1 MTMRVTIVGGSG
13 FVGGALTSTLL
24 ALNHEITLLSRSSV
38 ARDLSSRVK
47 VRVYKPQHFSA
58 ELLSDCDCVINL
70 VGILNKR
77 ILHRQDF
84 HDAHV
89 ELVRQIVNACRSA
102 GIRRYLHVGAL
113 NANPQGPSEYLKTK
127 YAGERLAFEADSL
140 DVTSFRPSVIFGP
153 EDSFLN
159 RFARLLKLLPA
170 PIFPLACADTLFA
183 PVYVD
188 ELATQIV
195 ESIDDDKTVGQCI
208 NLCGP
213 KQYTLEQIVS
223 YVAHLLGKRVKIIAL
238 PDSIA
243 KLQGRLCDFVPG
255 RPFSFDNYLSLQV
268 DSICSESDISCKTPM
283 EDIAQNYIK

>member
-1 MTMRVTIVGGSG
+1 MRVTIIGGSG
-13 FVGGALTSTLL
+13 FVGSALTNTLS
-24 ALNHEITLLSRSSV
+24 ALNHEIILLSRSSV
-38 ARDLSSRVK
+38 ADGLSSRVK
-47 VRVYKPQHFSA
+47 LRVYKPQNFSA

-77 ILHRQDF
+77 ILHPQDF
-84 HDAHV
+84 HDAHI
-89 ELVRQIVNACRSA
+89 ELVRQVIHACRSA
-102 GIRRYLHVGAL
+102 NIRRYLHVGAL

-140 DVTSFRPSVIFGP
+140 DVTSFRPSVIFGSK
-153 EDSFLN
+153 DSFLN
-159 RFARLLKLLPA
+159 RFARLLKLLPV

-188 ELATQIV
+188 ELATRIV
-195 ESIDDDKTVGQCI
+195 ESIDDDKTIGQCI

-223 YVAHLLGKRVKIIAL
+223 YVAHLLGKRVKIIVL
-238 PDSIA
+238 HDSLA
-243 KLQGRLCDFVPG
+243 KLQARFCDFVPG

-268 DSICSESDISCKTPM
+268 DSICSASDTLCSTPM
-283 EDIAQNYIK
+283 EAIAPNYIKP

>member
-1 MTMRVTIVGGSG
+1 MRVTIIGGSG
-13 FVGGALTSTLL
+13 FVGNALTTTLSD
-24 ALNHEITLLSRSSV
+24 LNHEIILLSRSSV

-47 VRVYKPQHFSA
+47 VKVYKPQHFSA

-77 ILHRQDF
+77 IFHPQDF

-89 ELVRQIVNACRSA
+89 ELVRQIIHACRSA

-113 NANPQGPSEYLKTK
+113 NADPQGPSEYLKTK
-127 YAGERLAFEADSL
+127 YAGEKLVLEADDL
-140 DVTSFRPSVIFGP
+140 DATSFRPSVIFGR

-183 PVYVD
+183 PVYVN
-188 ELATQIV
+188 ELATRIV
-195 ESIDDDKTVGQCI
+195 ESMDNDKTIGQCI

-223 YVAHLLGKRVKIIAL
+223 YVAQLLGKRVKIIAL
-238 PDSIA
+238 PDSLA
-243 KLQGRLCDFVPG
+243 KLQARFCDFVPG

-268 DSICSESDISCKTPM
+268 DSICDADETLCDTPM
-283 EDIAQNYIK
+283 EDIAPNYIK

>member
-1 MTMRVTIVGGSG
+1 MTMRVTIIGGSG
-13 FVGGALTSTLL
+13 FVGGALTNTLST
-24 ALNHEITLLSRSSV
+24 LNHEITLLSRSSV
-38 ARDLSSRVK
+38 AHDLSSHVK
-47 VRVYKPQHFSA
+47 VRVYKPQDFSA
-58 ELLSDCDCVINL
+58 ELLSNCDCVINL

-84 HDAHV
+84 NDAHV
-89 ELVRQIVNACRSA
+89 ELVRQVVNACRSA

-127 YAGERLAFEADSL
+127 YAGERLALEADGL
-140 DVTSFRPSVIFGP
+140 DATSFRPSVIFGP
-153 EDSFLN
+153 DDSFLN

-188 ELATQIV
+188 ELATRIV
-195 ESIDDDKTVGQCI
+195 ESIDDDKTIGQCI

-223 YVAHLLGKRVKIIAL
+223 YVAQLLGKRVKIIAL

-268 DSICSESDISCKTPM
+268 DSICSASDILCKTPM
-283 EDIAQNYIK
+283 EDIAPSYIK